1 MNVEEIKRKI
11 MPVLRKYG
19 VKRASIFG
27 SAVRM
32 ELREDSNIDILVE
45 IDRDLSLPDFVALKF
60 ELEDV
65 LVRKVDLVE
74 FEQLGQG

>member
-27 SAVRM
+27 SAVRGEM
-32 ELREDSNIDILVE
+32 REVSDIK
-45 IDRDLSLPDFVALKF
+45 R
-60 ELEDV
+60 
-65 LVRKVDLVE
+65 
-74 FEQLGQG
+74 